1 MSAKISASR
10 RRAFLAALAQT
21 GNQTLS
27 AEQAKVSRS
36 WVSLH
41 RATDP
46 AFDAACR
53 EAIAAARQ
61 SFDTSTRS
69 ALSANEE
76 GVRRPAGKWA
86 YLGGEELVVRSTG
99 GAPAASAAR
108 ARERGRPQI
117 ARARLHGWSPR
128 VEERFLGALTACCNV
143 KAACAE
149 VGLTTASA
157 YGHRQRWPAFA
168 RRWDAA
174 LALGYD
180 RIECA
185 LIEAGCNLFS
195 PGLPAALPPI
205 RGMTFDQAVRLLH
218 MHKHAVRGLG
228 KRPGLPPREA
238 DIEEV
243 RATILHRIAVMQRAG
258 QG

>member
-10 RRAFLAALAQT
+10 RRAFLTALAQT

-27 AEQAKVSRS
+27 AERAKVSRA

-41 RATDP
+41 RSTEP

-53 EAIAAARQ
+53 EAIAAARRH
-61 SFDTSTRS
+61 FDTSTRS
-69 ALSANEE
+69 ALSANGE
-76 GVRRPAGKWA
+76 GVRKPAGRWA
-86 YLGGEELVVRSTG
+86 YLAGEELVVRGGG
-99 GAPAASAAR
+99 GAPAASPEH

-149 VGLTTASA
+149 VGLTPASA